1 MTHTPHWA
9 RSSTHHRTSASGRAR
24 ADGSVAAAGPFT
36 DGTADIDKLL
46 RTRRSPSTSSCAP
59 ETAAKAPTILHETRS
74 MRCRAPPAGD
84 TPHRLERPN
93 VCTERRPRSSPPA
106 HRSIRHVGCNSASN
120 HVPRRVARQ
129 QLPAIRPRRTNPSP
143 AVLGL
148 GCSATAHV
156 LAPVWRYDLG
166 VPSIQVKDV
175 PDDVHATLR
184 RRAAAAGQ
192 SLQEYLLARLV
203 DDTSTPTVDEVL
215 ARAGGR
221 AGGRADLA
229 DAVRAVR
236 RDRDGR

>member
-1 MTHTPHWA
+1 
-9 RSSTHHRTSASGRAR
+9 
-24 ADGSVAAAGPFT
+24 
-36 DGTADIDKLL
+36 
-46 RTRRSPSTSSCAP
+46 
-59 ETAAKAPTILHETRS
+59 
-74 MRCRAPPAGD
+74 
-84 TPHRLERPN
+84 
-93 VCTERRPRSSPPA
+93 
-106 HRSIRHVGCNSASN
+106 
-120 HVPRRVARQ
+120 
-129 QLPAIRPRRTNPSP
+129 
-143 AVLGL
+143 
-148 GCSATAHV
+148 
-156 LAPVWRYDLG
+156 